1 VSTVTVVPTVDAA
14 STPPRVQLAVTDT
27 GTPSLFAVTVTR
39 LNPDG
44 SQGTVR
50 TPDGNPLILVSQ
62 GTRTVTNGVT
72 TASSTTVT
80 SATAAFTSAD
90 VGATIS
96 GGSIPAGATI
106 VSITSGT
113 SVVISA
119 AATVTASS
127 VSITISGPNLGTVY
141 DYEAPYGAPVSYSTQ
156 ESPATISAEVTV
168 PASSAWLTHPSVPA
182 LSMPIEL
189 QADSFAEEVWDVVQG
204 VYWPMGRKAPVVQSD
219 GQRKAVASS
228 LTVSISTLADL
239 ASLRALL
246 QDTSVLL
253 LNVPA
258 TLGLGIDTAYISVGA
273 VRNKRLTNIGSD
285 PYRVVTLPIQVVDAP
300 VGGTTAARTYA
311 DLLSFSTYAALNAA
325 YPTYAALLAGP

>member
-14 STPPRVQLAVTDT
+14 STPPQVQLAVTDT
-27 GTPSLFAVTVTR
+27 GTPALFSVTVTR

-44 SQGTVR
+44 SVGTVR
-50 TPDGNPLILVSQ
+50 TPDGNPLTL
-62 GTRTVTNGVT
+62 
-72 TASSTTVT
+72 VT
-80 SATAAFTSAD
+80 S
-90 VGATIS
+90 GANR
-96 GGSIPAGATI
+96 
-106 VSITSGT
+106 V
-113 SVVISA
+113 
-119 AATVTASS
+119 
-127 VSITISGPNLGTVY
+127 GTVY

-300 VGGTTAARTYA
+300 VGGTTAARTYS
-311 DLLSFSTYAALNAA
+311 DLLDFSTYAALNAA
-325 YPTYAALLAGP
+325 YPSYAALLAGP